1 MIEIRNLTKSYEN
14 FLALNDL
21 TMTVP
26 SGSIYGLVGPNGAGK
41 STTIRTMTGIMRP
54 DAGEILFD
62 GQPVYENPAVKSRIA
77 YIPDEVWFFPQAN
90 MQDMMKYYKGIYPKF
105 DVERWKKLGDA
116 FQLDDKRPIR
126 KFSRGMKKQVAFRLA
141 LSLRP
146 DYLILDEPVDGLDPV
161 MRRQVWSLVMA
172 DSAEYGTSVVVS
184 SHNLRELEEICDH
197 IGIMNKGQ
205 MLAEKSVD
213 GSEDL
218 ESLFLEELGGVNYD
232 VKNILL

>member
-1 MIEIRNLTKSYEN
+1 MIEIRGLTKSYED
-14 FLALNDL
+14 FQALQGLN
-21 TMTVP
+21 MTVP
-26 SGSIYGLVGPNGAGK
+26 SGAIYGLVGPNGAGK
-41 STTIRTMTGIMRP
+41 STTIRILTGIMQA
-54 DAGEILFD
+54 DAGQVLFD
-62 GQPVYENPAVKSRIA
+62 GEPVFENPNVKSRIA

-90 MQDMMKYYKGIYPKF
+90 MQDMMKFYQGIYPKF
-105 DVERWKKLGDA
+105 DVQRWKKLGEA
-116 FQLDDKRPIR
+116 FQLDDKQPIR

-141 LSLRP
+141 LSMRP

-172 DSAEYGTSVVVS
+172 DSAEYGTSVLVS

-197 IGIMNKGQ
+197 IGIMNHGK
-205 MLAEKSVD
+205 MLAEKNVEC
-213 GSEDL
+213 GEDL

>member
-1 MIEIRNLTKSYEN
+1 MIEVKGLVKYYDD
-14 FLALNDL
+14 FKALQDFN
-21 TMTVP
+21 MTVP
-26 SGSIYGLVGPNGAGK
+26 TGAIYGLVGPNGAGK
-41 STTIRTMTGIMRP
+41 STTIRLLTGIMRP
-54 DAGEILFD
+54 DEGEILFD
-62 GQPVYENPAVKSRIA
+62 GKPVYENNEVKSRIA
-77 YIPDEVWFFPQAN
+77 YIPDEVWSFPQAN
-90 MQDMMKYYKGIYPKF
+90 MQDMMKFYKSIYPSF
-105 DVERWKKLGDA
+105 DESRWKKLGDA

-172 DSAEYGTSVVVS
+172 DSAEYGTSVLVS

-197 IGIMNKGQ
+197 IGIMNKGR
-205 MLAEKSVD
+205 MLAEKNVE
-213 GSEDL
+213 GGEDL
-218 ESLFLEELGGVNYD
+218 ESLFLTELGGVNYD

>member
-1 MIEIRNLTKSYEN
+1 MIEVKGLTKSYED
-14 FLALNDL
+14 FQALQGLD
-21 TMTVP
+21 MTIP
-26 SGSIYGLVGPNGAGK
+26 TGAIYGLVGPNGAGK
-41 STTIRTMTGIMRP
+41 STTIRILTGIMRQ
-54 DAGEILFD
+54 DEGDILFD
-62 GQPVYENPAVKSRIA
+62 GQPVYENNNVKSRIA
-77 YIPDEVWFFPQAN
+77 YIPDEVWSFPQAN
-90 MQDMMKYYKGIYPKF
+90 MQDMMKFYKGIYPKF
-105 DVERWKKLGDA
+105 DVNRWQKLGEA

-141 LSLRP
+141 LSMRP

-172 DSAEYGTSVVVS
+172 DSAEYGTTVLVS

-197 IGIMNKGQ
+197 IGIMNRGK
-205 MLAEKSVD
+205 MLAEKNVE
-213 GSEDL
+213 GGEDL